1 MLINETCDL
10 SCSLALPFH
19 FQLAGKNSYFLNN
32 STETKTRKQ
41 GAFVAIKTHGRP
53 PALANSPRFF
63 ISVLQINHCLM
74 CPGK

>member
-10 SCSLALPFH
+10 SCSLALPFD

-32 STETKTRKQ
+32 STETKNRKE

-53 PALANSPRFF
+53 PALALTVPVSLFQC
-63 ISVLQINHCLM
+63 SKLTVV
-74 CPGK
+74 